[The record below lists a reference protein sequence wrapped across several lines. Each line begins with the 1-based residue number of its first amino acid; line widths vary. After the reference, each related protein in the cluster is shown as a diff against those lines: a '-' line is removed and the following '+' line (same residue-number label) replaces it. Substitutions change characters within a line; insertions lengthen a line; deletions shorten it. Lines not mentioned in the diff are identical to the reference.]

1 MEPTSPA
8 PRHGESAPGR
18 NSRDRERLVIVMEN
32 IKHLDGPTFEADV
45 IKSVQPVV
53 VDFYA
58 DWCGP
63 CRMMAPVLERL
74 AVEYAGKVTI
84 GKLDV
89 DVNQDIA
96 ILHGVMA
103 MPTLGLFSGG
113 RLVDRLVGYP
123 GSAAP
128 IRAWID
134 RNLPTEAP
142 IDIPAEAKPK
152 VEATANPSA

>member
-1 MEPTSPA
+1 
-8 PRHGESAPGR
+8 
-18 NSRDRERLVIVMEN
+18 MEN

-45 IKSVQPVV
+45 LQASLPVV

-63 CRMMAPVLERL
+63 CRMMAPSLERL
-74 AVEYAGKVTI
+74 AGEYAGRVTV

-96 ILHGVMA
+96 IRYGVMA
-103 MPTLGLFSGG
+103 MPTLALFRDGKMI
-113 RLVDRLVGYP
+113 DRLVGYP

-128 IRAWID
+128 IKAWID
-134 RNLPTEAP
+134 KNVPADPTPTVPAAP
-142 IDIPAEAKPK
+142 TVAAATKP
-152 VEATANPSA
+152 TA

>member
-1 MEPTSPA
+1 
-8 PRHGESAPGR
+8 
-18 NSRDRERLVIVMEN
+18 MEN

-58 DWCGP
+58 DWCPP
-63 CRMMAPVLERL
+63 CRMMTPVLERL
-74 AVEYAGKVTI
+74 AGEYVGQVTI

-96 ILHGVMA
+96 ILYGVMA
-103 MPTLGLFSGG
+103 MPTLGMFKGG
-113 RLVDRLVGYP
+113 KMVDRMVGYP
-123 GSAAP
+123 GGGAP

-134 RNLPTEAP
+134 KNLPTEAP
-142 IDIPAEAKPK
+142 KATPVELTPK
-152 VEATANPSA
+152 VEAKPTA

>member
-1 MEPTSPA
+1 
-8 PRHGESAPGR
+8 
-18 NSRDRERLVIVMEN
+18 MEN

-45 IKSVQPVV
+45 LRAGLPVV

-74 AVEYAGKVTI
+74 AVEYVGKVTI

-96 ILHGVMA
+96 IQYGVMA
-103 MPTLGLFSGG
+103 MPTLGLFRGG
-113 RLVDRLVGYP
+113 KLVDRLVGYP
-123 GSAAP
+123 GSGNP
-128 IRAWID
+128 IREWI
-134 RNLPTEAP
+134 NKNVPTDP
-142 IDIPAEAKPK
+142 TRTPAEVKESTATVKP
-152 VEATANPSA
+152 TA

>member
-1 MEPTSPA
+1 M
-8 PRHGESAPGR
+8 
-18 NSRDRERLVIVMEN
+18 
-32 IKHLDGPTFEADV
+32 KHLDGPTFEVDV
-45 IKSVQPVV
+45 LRAGQPVV

-74 AVEYAGKVTI
+74 AVEYAGKVTV

-96 ILHGVMA
+96 IRYGVMA
-103 MPTLGLFSGG
+103 MPTLGLFRDGK
-113 RLVDRLVGYP
+113 LVDRLVGYP

-128 IRAWID
+128 IRTWID
-134 RNLPTEAP
+134 KHLPAEIKPSVA
-142 IDIPAEAKPK
+142 AEAKP
-152 VEATANPSA
+152 TAY

>member
-1 MEPTSPA
+1 MQS
-8 PRHGESAPGR
+8 
-18 NSRDRERLVIVMEN
+18 NM
-32 IKHLDGPTFEADV
+32 KHLDGPTFEVDV
-45 IKSVQPVV
+45 LRAGQPVV

-74 AVEYAGKVTI
+74 AGEYAGKVTV

-96 ILHGVMA
+96 IRYGVMA
-103 MPTLGLFSGG
+103 MPTLGLFRDGK
-113 RLVDRLVGYP
+113 LVDRLVGYP

-134 RNLPTEAP
+134 KNLPAVAP
-142 IDIPAEAKPK
+142 TVPAEATPA
-152 VEATANPSA
+152 V

>member
-1 MEPTSPA
+1 MES
-8 PRHGESAPGR
+8 
-18 NSRDRERLVIVMEN
+18 NM
-32 IKHLDGPTFEADV
+32 KHLDGPTFEVDV
-45 IKSVQPVV
+45 LKAGQPVV

-74 AVEYAGKVTI
+74 AGEYAGKVTM

-96 ILHGVMA
+96 IRYGVMA
-103 MPTLGLFSGG
+103 MPTLGLFRDGK
-113 RLVDRLVGYP
+113 LVDRLVGYP

-134 RNLPTEAP
+134 KHLSAVTPP
-142 IDIPAEAKPK
+142 VPAEVTPT
-152 VEATANPSA
+152 V